1 MVNYIWELPSWPEFR
16 WDNAALLRPLGITR
30 QIQGKLLAKSEYFG
44 LGIQAEVL
52 TQEAFTT
59 AAIEGEMLD
68 RDSVRSSVARRLG
81 LPTAGLPPAER
92 HIDGLVEML
101 INATRNLDEP
111 LTASRLKGWQAALFP
126 TGYSGLSKIV
136 VGDWRRDKEPMQ
148 VVSGPIGKERVHYE
162 APPADTVAVEVERF
176 LAWFRTSQNETDGLV
191 RAAVAH
197 LWFVTIHPF
206 QDGNGRIARA
216 IADMALAQDENI
228 DFRLYSMSAQIRTE
242 QDDYY
247 DILERT
253 QKGNSDI
260 TEWIVWFLDCL
271 SRAIQRSESE
281 IRKVMDKARLWEKLA
296 HLGLNERQRKV
307 VNRLCDAGPGG
318 FEGGMTNRK
327 YRGMTKTT
335 RETAKR
341 DIGDLVTKGILVK
354 RPGGGRSTSYD
365 LDWSL
370 AAHFDLE
377 SSEK

>member
-1 MVNYIWELPSWPEFR
+1 MVDYIWQLPSWPEFR
-16 WDNAALLRPLGITR
+16 WDNAELLRPLGMTR
-30 QIQGKLLAKSEYFG
+30 RIQGKLLAKSEYFG
-44 LGIQAEVL
+44 LGVRAKVL

-59 AAIEGEMLD
+59 AAIEGEILD

-81 LPTAGLPPAER
+81 LPTAGLSPVER

-101 INATRNLDEP
+101 IDATRNHAEP
-111 LTASRLKGWQAALFP
+111 LTASRLKGWHAALFP
-126 TGYSGLSKIV
+126 TGYSGMREIV
-136 VGDWRRDKEPMQ
+136 IGDWRRGTEPMQ
-148 VVSGPIGKERVHYE
+148 VVSGPIGKEKVHYE
-162 APPADTVAVEVERF
+162 APQADTVDGEVERF
-176 LAWFRTSQNETDGLV
+176 LAWFRSSQDRTDGIV

-216 IADMALAQDENI
+216 IADMALAQDENK
-228 DFRLYSMSAQIRTE
+228 DFRLYSMSAQIITE
-242 QDDYY
+242 QDNYY

-253 QKGNSDI
+253 QKGNGDI
-260 TEWIVWFLDCL
+260 TKWIIWFLYCL
-271 SRAIQRSESE
+271 TRAVQRSESE
-281 IRKVMDKARLWEKLA
+281 IRKVMDKARLWEHIA
-296 HLGLNERQRKV
+296 HLDLNERQRKV
-307 VNRLCDAGPGG
+307 VNRLLEAGPDG

-327 YRGMTKTT
+327 YRGITKTT

-354 RPGGGRSTSYD
+354 RPGGGRSSSYA

-377 SSEK
+377 SSEE